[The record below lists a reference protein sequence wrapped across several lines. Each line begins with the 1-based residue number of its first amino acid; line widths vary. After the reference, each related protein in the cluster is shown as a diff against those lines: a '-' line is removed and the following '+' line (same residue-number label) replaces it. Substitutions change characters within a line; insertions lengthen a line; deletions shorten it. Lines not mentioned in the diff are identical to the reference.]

1 MTTMVTTHEEKIDS
15 TKGIKV
21 FVRSWLPASPAPAV
35 VVICHGVNSH
45 SGQYLWTGDQFAAD
59 GLAVYALDLR
69 GRGRSDGERFY
80 VEDVA
85 DYVSDLAATIRLAK
99 SRHVGLPVFLLGH
112 SAGGVVSS
120 VYVLENARELTGF
133 ICESF
138 AFQVPAPGFALAAI
152 KGLSH
157 IAPRLPVLTLKNE
170 DFSRDAQA
178 VEALNSDPLTAH
190 EAQPAATVA
199 ALVRA
204 DERLRVE
211 FPTITLPLL
220 IMHGTADKA
229 TVCHGS
235 EFFHQTAGS
244 SDKTLKLYEGHY
256 HDLLND
262 IGKEDVM
269 SDIKSWIHARIGRG

>member
-1 MTTMVTTHEEKIDS
+1 MTTVANVHEETIDS
-15 TKGIKV
+15 TKGVRI
-21 FVRSWLPASPAPAV
+21 FVRSWRPETTPRAAIV
-35 VVICHGVNSH
+35 VCHGVNSH
-45 SGQYLWTGDQFAAD
+45 SGQYLWVGEQLAAS
-59 GLAVYALDLR
+59 GLAVLALDLR

-85 DYVSDLAATIRLAK
+85 DYVSDVAVTVTLAK
-99 SRHVGLPVFLLGH
+99 SRHPGLPVFLLGH

-120 VYVLENARELTGF
+120 TYVLENQAGLDGF

-157 IAPRLPVLTLKNE
+157 IAPRLPVLKLKNE
-170 DFSRDAQA
+170 DFSRDPKA
-178 VEALNSDPLTAH
+178 VELLNNDPLTAN
-190 EAQPAATVA
+190 EVQPAITVA

-204 DERLRVE
+204 DERLREE
-211 FPTITLPLL
+211 FPRMTLPLL
-220 IMHGTADKA
+220 IMHGTDDKA

-235 EFFHQTAGS
+235 QFFYETAGS
-244 SDKTLKLYEGHY
+244 KDKTLKLYEGHY

-262 IGKEDVM
+262 IGKEGVM
-269 SDIKSWIHARIGRG
+269 ADIKAWIDSHVR